1 MKWDVQHYL
10 KDKKRKEKIKIII
23 IKINQMK
30 KKISKLIIKFFV
42 MKTLQHVFFSQG
54 NEQTF

>member
-1 MKWDVQHYL
+1 MKWDVHNL

-42 MKTLQHVFFSQG
+42 MKTLQNIFFSQS